1 MAPNASLQSS
11 KNSNENIWRQV
22 LKRRTF
28 AIGASSE
35 YGVGT
40 KILGKV

>member
-11 KNSNENIWRQV
+11 KNSNENIWRQG
-22 LKRRTF
+22 LKRTF

-40 KILGKV
+40 KILVKV

>member
-1 MAPNASLQSS
+1 MVPNASLQRS
-11 KNSNENIWRQV
+11 KNSNENIWRQG
-22 LKRRTF
+22 LKRRIF

-35 YGVGT
+35 YGIGT